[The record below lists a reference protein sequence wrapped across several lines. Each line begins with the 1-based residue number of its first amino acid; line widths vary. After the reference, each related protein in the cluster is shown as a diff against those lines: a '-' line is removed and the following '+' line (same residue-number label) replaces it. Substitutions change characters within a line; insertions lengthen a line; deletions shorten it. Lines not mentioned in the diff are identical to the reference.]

1 MEWLLHNPIAS
12 MYGPYFLGFYAFIAF
27 ISYLFFAYYKRQILD
42 KIDESAIPPVP
53 ARPDI
58 YEIASLSGGIERL
71 LETVVA
77 ELLVKKI
84 IFIDNDAK
92 LAANAAVNKE
102 ELNAIEESI
111 FSYLK
116 KSNASSSVKA
126 VCSFGKMLDQMKE
139 VLTPYYSKFED
150 KFKAQ
155 GLLVTEAQK
164 KQIKLIG
171 NRILVLLLG
180 LGVYKITASLI
191 KGYTNVL
198 FLVILMTFTLIFFL
212 ILFHK
217 QKIRLTGSGKYYLAQ
232 LKTLF
237 GKRQEAPNQWKNST
251 DREYTHSANF
261 SVTNPL
267 LLLSL
272 GMANLGGLSY
282 FGVDGPLNEFD
293 RLNCCSFRKTRY
305 ELTGRS
311 TNLIEL
317 FVLIKLRVGKIEE
330 IADWASIAWL
340 AVAEI
345 AAAVVAVAGA
355 AAEGAEGLDVIHN
368 NKKKAER

>member
-27 ISYLFFAYYKRQILD
+27 ISHLFFAYYKRQILEKVD
-42 KIDESAIPPVP
+42 KSVIPPIPV
-53 ARPDI
+53 RPDI
-58 YEIASLSGGIERL
+58 YEMASLSGGIERL
-71 LETVVA
+71 LETVIA

-84 IFIDNDAK
+84 ILIDNDGK
-92 LAANAAVNKE
+92 LAANPEANKG
-102 ELNAIEESI
+102 ELNAIEEDI

-116 KSNASSSVKA
+116 NNASSSVKA
-126 VCSFGKMLDQMKE
+126 ACSFGKMLDQMKA
-139 VLTPYYSKFED
+139 VLTPYYLKFED

-237 GKRQEAPNQWKNST
+237 GKRQETPNQWKNST
-251 DREYTHSANF
+251 GWEYASSVN
-261 SVTNPL
+261 SGVTNPL

-293 RLNCCSFRKTRY
+293 RAFRINRTLGNENKQGGNLSDGYDDFIENSWSSSSGDSGSSCS
-305 ELTGRS
+305 GDS
-311 TNLIEL
+311 
-317 FVLIKLRVGKIEE
+317 G
-330 IADWASIAWL
+330 SGCSSCGGCG
-340 AVAEI
+340 
-345 AAAVVAVAGA
+345 GA
-355 AAEGAEGLDVIHN
+355 
-368 NKKKAER
+368 